1 MDKPLTKLEFMK
13 RCFKWTAIICMAIA
27 VILPIFVVFVGGHVI
42 EESPLAEYA
51 KWVVMGAVVT
61 CIIETFMYVIG
72 QMVYDLWYR
81 KKHDV
86 PYDGEA

>member
-1 MDKPLTKLEFMK
+1 MLTKKEFMK
-13 RCFKWTAIICMAIA
+13 RCFKWVGIVGMSIA
-27 VILPIFVVFVGGHVI
+27 VLNALIFVVICGHVI
-42 EESPLAEYA
+42 EESLFAEFA

-61 CIIETFMYVIG
+61 CIIEVFVYVIG
-72 QMVYDLWYR
+72 QMVYDFWYR

>member
-1 MDKPLTKLEFMK
+1 MK
-13 RCFKWTAIICMAIA
+13 RCFKWVGIVGMSIA
-27 VILPIFVVFVGGHVI
+27 VLNALIFVVICGHVI
-42 EESPLAEYA
+42 EESLFAEFA

-61 CIIETFMYVIG
+61 CIIEVFVYVIG
-72 QMVYDLWYR
+72 QMVYDFWYR